1 MDGIEATI
9 IEHTDSTAKVK
20 AATYWITPLERISN
34 TFYHDVVKRN
44 NTWHLKP
51 LDYDL
56 DIPPDQLLSNNIT
69 QFYNHGRRRISS
81 ELTYHEDVLKQPV
94 LEVLSAG
101 LVRTDSIYT
110 VVGEV
115 QNVDNVPAD
124 VVIKC
129 TLYNDYDE
137 ELAVYN
143 VKDQMKHK
151 LMPKEIT
158 SFRINFE
165 GIAWLDSASRKPDT
179 FDPNEFTPVD
189 LSDIPTKFNLQC
201 AGNVATSDLYKGVSI
216 AELRQDNDYIEGVL
230 FNSGIQEVTI
240 PQLIISYYNNNHELI
255 WVDHDYIKEGIRPQR
270 KKVFSYKLKNLNSIS
285 IINNSLDN
293 TFVNGLSNKAI
304 SYKVTPNRKKE
315 QRKVQFIP
323 VSGKSYPY
331 IKIEIN
337 NYIGAPY

>member
-1 MDGIEATI
+1 
-9 IEHTDSTAKVK
+9 
-20 AATYWITPLERISN
+20 
-34 TFYHDVVKRN
+34 
-44 NTWHLKP
+44 
-51 LDYDL
+51 
-56 DIPPDQLLSNNIT
+56 
-69 QFYNHGRRRISS
+69 
-81 ELTYHEDVLKQPV
+81 
-94 LEVLSAG
+94 
-101 LVRTDSIYT
+101 
-110 VVGEV
+110 
-115 QNVDNVPAD
+115 
-124 VVIKC
+124 
-129 TLYNDYDE
+129 
-137 ELAVYN
+137 
-143 VKDQMKHK
+143 
-151 LMPKEIT
+151 MPKEIT

-165 GIAWLDSASRKPDT
+165 GIAWLDSASKKPDT

-216 AELRQDNDYIEGVL
+216 AELRQENDYIEGVL

-255 WVDHDYIKEGIRPQR
+255 WVDQDYIKEGIRPQR
-270 KKVFSYKLKNLNSIS
+270 KKVFSYKLKDLNSIS

-293 TFVNGLSNKAI
+293 TFVNGLPNEAI

-331 IKIEIN
+331 IKVEIN